1 MASFGIDGLVSGL
14 DTTTLIN
21 GLMAAEAVPQ
31 TILKNKATANQAL
44 VTALQGLNTKVAE
57 LATLAAKTAGTDSLA
72 SFTATSSSKAV
83 TATTTATALPGSIDF
98 RVGATAQAAS
108 GVTAAM
114 TAWPSSPA
122 TLTFTSA
129 AGKAVEVTSASSSL
143 DDLVRA
149 VNSSEAGVKA
159 VKVASG
165 KDASGA
171 PTYRL
176 QLTSATTGS
185 AGAFTVHQGT
195 AAEVAAGTAPDLLAA
210 PGAAVV
216 AAARDAS
223 VTLWAGTAAE
233 QVVTSSTN
241 TFSDLL
247 PGVSVTVSAASAD
260 PVTLT
265 VARDGA
271 ASSKVASDL
280 VSGLNGILT
289 LIASK
294 TSKTSTTTSTNA
306 SGATTVTSGTF
317 TGSSTTRDVVQK
329 LTTAMSAPVGGAS
342 PSSIG
347 ISITKTGS
355 FEFDEAKF
363 SAALAADPAKVQAT
377 LSELSGRVAA
387 AATSSSDKR
396 DGSLTKIITGQQSVV
411 KDLTDQIA
419 NWDDRLA
426 SRRTQLQKTYTAL
439 EVALSSLTAQQSWL
453 TSQISSLSK
462 SS

>member
-57 LATLAAKTAGTDSLA
+57 LATLATKTAKPDSLA
-72 SFTATSSSKAV
+72 AFTASSSSKDV
-83 TATTTATALPGSIDF
+83 TATTTAAALPGSIDF
-98 RVGATAQAAS
+98 TVGATAQAKS

-114 TAWPSSPA
+114 TAWPTSPA

-165 KDASGA
+165 KDADGA
-171 PTYRL
+171 VTYRL
-176 QLTSATTGS
+176 QLTSATTGA
-185 AGAFTVHQGT
+185 AGGFSVHQGT

-216 AAARDAS
+216 KQARDAS

-233 QVVTSSTN
+233 QVVTSATN
-241 TFSDLL
+241 TFADLL
-247 PGVSVTVSAASAD
+247 PGVSVTVTAPSTD

-280 VSGLNGILT
+280 VSGLNGILS
-289 LIASK
+289 LISSK
-294 TSKTSTTTSTNA
+294 SATSTSTSA
-306 SGATTVTSGTF
+306 SGAVTVTSGTF

-329 LTTAMSAPVGGAS
+329 LTTAMSSPIGGVS

-347 ISITKTGS
+347 ISITKTGA

-363 SAALAADPAKVQAT
+363 SAALAADPVKVQAA
-377 LSELSGRVAA
+377 LSEIAGRVEA

-411 KDLTDQIA
+411 KDLTAQIA
-419 NWDDRLA
+419 NWDDRLS

-453 TSQISSLSK
+453 SSQISSLSK

>member
-57 LATLAAKTAGTDSLA
+57 LATLAATTAGTDSLA

-247 PGVSVTVSAASAD
+247 PGVSVTVAAASAD

-289 LIASK
+289 LIA
-294 TSKTSTTTSTNA
+294 SKTSTTTSTNA

>member
-57 LATLAAKTAGTDSLA
+57 LATLAATTAGTDSLA

-171 PTYRL
+171 PAYRL

-247 PGVSVTVSAASAD
+247 PGVSVTVTAASAD

-289 LIASK
+289 LIA
-294 TSKTSTTTSTNA
+294 SKTSTTTSTNA

>member
-31 TILKNKATANQAL
+31 TILKNKATSNQAV

-57 LATLAAKTAGTDSLA
+57 LATLATKTAKPDSLA
-72 SFTATSSSKAV
+72 ASTATSSSKDV
-83 TATTTATALPGSIDF
+83 TATTSATALPGSIDF
-98 RVGATAQAAS
+98 TVGSTAQAKS

-114 TAWPSSPA
+114 TAWPESPA

-129 AGKAVEVTSASSSL
+129 AGKQVEVTSASSSL

-165 KDASGA
+165 KDADGA
-171 PTYRL
+171 VTYRL
-176 QLTSATTGS
+176 QLTSAATGA
-185 AGAFTVHQGT
+185 AGDFTVHRGT

-216 AAARDAS
+216 KQARDAS
-223 VTLWAGTAAE
+223 LTLWAGTSAE

-241 TFSDLL
+241 TFADLL
-247 PGVSVTVSAASAD
+247 PGVSVTVTAASPD

-294 TSKTSTTTSTNA
+294 TSTTTSTNA
-306 SGATTVTSGTF
+306 SGVTTVTSGTF

-329 LTTAMSAPVGGAS
+329 LTTAMSAPVGGVS

-363 SAALAADPAKVQAT
+363 SAALAADPVKVQAT
-377 LSELSGRVAA
+377 LSELSGRVQA
-387 AATSSSDKR
+387 AATSTSDKR

-411 KDLTDQIA
+411 KDLNDQIA
-419 NWDDRLA
+419 NWDDRLS

-453 TSQISSLSK
+453 TSQISSLST

>member
-57 LATLAAKTAGTDSLA
+57 LATLAATTAGTDSLA

-247 PGVSVTVSAASAD
+247 PGVSVTVTAASAD

-289 LIASK
+289 LIA
-294 TSKTSTTTSTNA
+294 SKTSTTTSTNA

>member
-31 TILKNKATANQAL
+31 TILKNKATSNQAL

-57 LATLAAKTAGTDSLA
+57 LATLATKTAKPDSLA
-72 SFTATSSSKAV
+72 ASTATSSSKDV
-83 TATTTATALPGSIDF
+83 TATTSATALPGSIDF
-98 RVGATAQAAS
+98 RVGSTAQAKS

-114 TAWPSSPA
+114 TAWPESPA

-129 AGKAVEVTSASSSL
+129 AGKQVEVTSASSSL

-165 KDASGA
+165 KDADGA
-171 PTYRL
+171 VTYRL
-176 QLTSATTGS
+176 QLTSAATGA
-185 AGAFTVHQGT
+185 AGDFTVHRGT

-216 AAARDAS
+216 KQARDAS
-223 VTLWAGTAAE
+223 VTLWAGTSAE

-241 TFSDLL
+241 TFADLL
-247 PGVSVTVSAASAD
+247 PGVSVTVTAAGPD

-294 TSKTSTTTSTNA
+294 TSTTTSTNA
-306 SGATTVTSGTF
+306 SGVTTVTSGTF

-329 LTTAMSAPVGGAS
+329 LTTAMSAPVGGVS

-363 SAALAADPAKVQAT
+363 SAALAADPVKVQAT
-377 LSELSGRVAA
+377 LSELSGRVQA
-387 AATSSSDKR
+387 AATSTSDKR

-411 KDLTDQIA
+411 KDLNDQIA
-419 NWDDRLA
+419 NWDDRLS

-453 TSQISSLSK
+453 TSQISSLST